1 MCTPF
6 YHPTKGQAKQEDVI
20 GKPIKGIP
28 EALLSYSFVN
38 DKHYL
43 TLRMQKCYYVAAP
56 MSSNRGPSTAI
67 LSAMAGLEMSEEG
80 DENVIEE

>member
-28 EALLSYSFVN
+28 EALLSYSFVS

-56 MSSNRGPSTAI
+56 MASNRGPSTSVLA
-67 LSAMAGLEMSEEG
+67 SMAALEMEEEEG
-80 DENVIEE
+80 ENVIEE